1 MVGPLKCP
9 SLCITVR
16 SKSGS
21 QSFLPGDFVLEAVN
35 LTFRTVPEQP
45 LCRLAALSLL

>member
-45 LCRLAALSLL
+45 LCMLAASSLL

>member
-35 LTFRTVPEQP
+35 LSFRTVPEQP
-45 LCRLAALSLL
+45 LCRLAALPLL